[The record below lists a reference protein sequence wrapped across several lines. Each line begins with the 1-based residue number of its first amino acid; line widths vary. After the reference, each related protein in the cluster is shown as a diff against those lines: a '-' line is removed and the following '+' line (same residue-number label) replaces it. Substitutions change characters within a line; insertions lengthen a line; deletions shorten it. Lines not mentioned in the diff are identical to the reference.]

1 VICLSVL
8 EKCLALC
15 FKFCACVL
23 CMCAVVCQLSIANR
37 MMHWCIGLCVLSVV
51 DLDVGVLEVRI
62 TVYIV

>member
-1 VICLSVL
+1 MICLSVL

-15 FKFCACVL
+15 FEFCACVL
-23 CMCAVVCQLSIANR
+23 CMCAVVCQMSIANR
-37 MMHWCIGLCVLSVV
+37 MMHWCICVLSVV